1 MEITSEETLYTT
13 KKPQN
18 NGEQV
23 DGLSSDNWDS
33 DASPML
39 ATSIR
44 INEFG
49 LDCSSVLSWS
59 PEVVGLWVDRIGL
72 GRYQSVHVV
81 EREVA
86 GGSLFDMDSHTLKLG
101 IIMHNYI

>member
-1 MEITSEETLYTT
+1 MT

-18 NGEQV
+18 NGEKV
-23 DGLSSDNWDS
+23 DGLSSDDWDS

-39 ATSIR
+39 ATKMEHK
-44 INEFG
+44 NEAG